1 MCGHCWSCVSPGH
14 GTECRSCSLVIY
26 CSPACREEASQ
37 EHRQE
42 CTVLGTAGLHLSDQL
57 RLVMK
62 IWLKVRRREE
72 ADLVERGE
80 KTSKTWAG
88 LISHSDQLL
97 QDSRDLL
104 EAQYGCLQAHIKQ
117 ADLPSMEE
125 FVTIYGKILTNSFS
139 LRSDR

>member
-1 MCGHCWSCVSPGH
+1 MVPGSGTSCQ
-14 GTECRSCSLVIY
+14 SCSLVTY
-26 CSPACREEASQ
+26 CSPACREEAEE

-72 ADLVERGE
+72 AELVEEGE
-80 KTSKTWAG
+80 KASKSWGG
-88 LISHSDQLL
+88 LISHHDQLL
-97 QDSRDLL
+97 KDSRDLL
-104 EAQYGCLQAHIKQ
+104 EAQYGCLQAHINQ
-117 ADLPSMEE
+117 ADLPSMEQ
-125 FVTIYGKILTNSFS
+125 FITIYGKILTNSFS

>member
-1 MCGHCWSCVSPGH
+1 MVPGSGTSCQ
-14 GTECRSCSLVIY
+14 SCSLVTY
-26 CSPACREEASQ
+26 CSPACREEAQ
-37 EHRQE
+37 EEHRQE

-72 ADLVERGE
+72 LELVEEGGR
-80 KTSKTWAG
+80 TSKSWAG
-88 LISHSDQLL
+88 LISHSEQLL

-117 ADLPSMEE
+117 ADLPSMEQ
-125 FVTIYGKILTNSFS
+125 FVNIYGKILTNSFS